1 VPAEKDLRFDFPS
14 FYRLRK
20 SNEIKLLFSEGKR
33 IETKHFILY
42 YKKNLLPYP
51 RIAIVTSKKVGKA
64 VFRNR
69 LRRYVRE
76 IFRTNKELFD
86 NNDHVFI
93 FKRKRNKL
101 PYSDIYDDIKKV
113 MTDVKKR

>member
-1 VPAEKDLRFDFPS
+1 MPAEKDLRFDFPK

-69 LRRYVRE
+69 LRRYIRE
-76 IFRTNKELFD
+76 IFRTNKELF
-86 NNDHVFI
+86 NQNDHVFI
-93 FKRKRNKL
+93 FKKNQNKIS
-101 PYSDIYDDIKKV
+101 YSDLYNEVKKV
-113 MTDVKKR
+113 LIDVKRR